1 METEMNEREDQEN
14 LAPQPEETPESAAQS
29 AEAAGTEP
37 GEAAEGESLHDVTFV
52 SGMYENWFLDYASYV
67 ILERAVPAIE
77 DGLKPVQR
85 RILHAM
91 KEMDDGRFNKVANI
105 IGQTMQYHPHGD
117 AAIGDAMVN
126 LGQKDLLIETQ
137 GNWGDIN
144 TGDSAAAPR
153 YIEARL
159 SKFALEVAFNPQT
172 TKWQLSYDGRKK
184 EPVTLPMKF
193 PLLLAQGVEG
203 IAVGLSTKVLP
214 HNFNELIQGSIDILR
229 GKKPNMLPD
238 FPTGGYA
245 DFSNYN
251 EGQKGS
257 RVRIRARIEE
267 KDKRTLLIRDIPYG
281 TTTTSVM
288 ESIVKA
294 NDAGKIKVKKV
305 IDNTAENVEIEVQLH
320 PGTSPDVTID
330 ALYAFTDCESSVSP
344 NACVIVA
351 DKPVFVS
358 VNDLLKIST
367 DNTVNLLKQ
376 ELEIKLRELEEKWH
390 FSSLEKIFIEK
401 RIYRKIEECE
411 TWEAVLDAIDQGLK
425 PYKKLFKREIT
436 TDDIVRLT
444 EIKIKRISK
453 FDSFKADELI
463 KALEAEMEEVKYNLE
478 HLIEFAVNYFKNLQK
493 KYGKGR
499 ERKTEIKTFDTIN
512 ASVVAVANQ
521 KLYVNLKEGF
531 IGYGLK
537 KDEFVCDCSDIDD
550 IIVFKRDGRMIV
562 TRVSE
567 KTFVGKDIIH
577 VGVWKKGDD
586 RMIYNMAYMD
596 GKSGVARAKRFAVT
610 GITRDKEYDLT
621 MGNSGSKVLYFSA
634 NPNSEAEVVTV
645 TLSPNV
651 KTRKPVFDFNFG
663 EMEIKGRNSQGNIL
677 SKYAIRSVKFKEKGA
692 STLGGRDIW
701 YDKITGRL
709 NVDKHG
715 KYLGNFE
722 TEDHILV
729 VYKDGTYELTSWELT
744 NRYEPT
750 NVEIITKFNAE
761 KALTAVYFDGDKKL
775 HYAKKFQI
783 ETSTVDKKFSFITD
797 NKSSKL
803 LLVTLQ
809 QDAEIKLLTGKKK
822 KDPVEQI
829 INLGEYDVRGWKAL
843 GTKIAENDVIGIEL
857 LNPDLSGE
865 GAHPLDEDYVPG
877 ETNEEPIAQA
887 VKHIR
892 EQVSGDR
899 GQEEKPAVALPA
911 FESEKETA
919 EERAERER
927 AAAQLSLF

>member
-1 METEMNEREDQEN
+1 METEKNEKEDVEQPN
-14 LAPQPEETPESAAQS
+14 LPSAESAPEEQP
-29 AEAAGTEP
+29 AEATD
-37 GEAAEGESLHDVTFV
+37 SLHDVTFV

-126 LGQKDLLIETQ
+126 LGQKDLLNETQ

-144 TGDSAAAPR
+144 TGDSAAAAR

-159 SKFALEVAFNPQT
+159 SKFALEVAFNAQT

-214 HNFNELIQGSIDILR
+214 HNFNELISASIAQLK
-229 GKKPNMLPD
+229 GKPVQILPD
-238 FPTGGYA
+238 FPTGGSA

-294 NDAGKIKVKKV
+294 NDAGKIRIKKV

-320 PGTSPDVTID
+320 AGTSPDVTID
-330 ALYAFTDCESSVSP
+330 ALYAFTECETSVSP

-351 DKPVFVS
+351 DKPIFVG
-358 VNDLLKIST
+358 VNELLHISTNNTVRLLK
-367 DNTVNLLKQ
+367 L
-376 ELEIKLRELEEKWH
+376 ELEIKLRDLEEKWH
-390 FSSLEKIFIEK
+390 FASLEKIFIEK
-401 RIYRKIEECE
+401 RIYRKIEDCE
-411 TWEAVLDAIDQGLK
+411 TWEAVISTIDHGLK

-436 TDDIVRLT
+436 VDDITRLT

-453 FDSFKADELI
+453 YDGFKADEAI
-463 KALEAEMEEVKYNLE
+463 RALEDNMQEAKYNLE
-478 HLIEFAVNYFKNLQK
+478 HLTDFAINYFKELQR

-499 ERKTEIKTFDTIN
+499 DRKTEIRTFDTIN

-521 KLYVNLKEGF
+521 KLYVNRKEGF

-550 IIVFKRDGRMIV
+550 IIVFKRDGRMVV
-562 TRVSE
+562 TRASE

-596 GKSGVARAKRFAVT
+596 GRSGIARAKRFAVT
-610 GITRDKEYDLT
+610 GVTRDKEYDLT
-621 MGNSGSKVLYFSA
+621 MGNNGSRVLYFTA
-634 NPNSEAEVVTV
+634 NPNSEAEVVTI
-645 TLSPNV
+645 TMSPNV
-651 KTRKPVFDFNFG
+651 KTRKPVFDFDFSSL
-663 EMEIKGRNSQGNIL
+663 EIKGRSSQGNIL
-677 SKYAIRSVKFKEKGA
+677 SKHAIRSVKFKEKGS

-729 VYKDGTYELTSWELT
+729 LYKDGSYELTNWELT
-744 NRYEPT
+744 NRYDPAQ
-750 NVEIITKFNAE
+750 VEHIRKFDA
-761 KALTAVYFDGDKKL
+761 AQPITAVYFDGNNKTVYL
-775 HYAKKFQI
+775 KKFLV
-783 ETSTVDKKFSFITD
+783 ETTTLDKKFSYITD
-797 NKSSKL
+797 NKHSRML
-803 LLVTLQ
+803 LATLQ
-809 QDAEIKLLTGKKK
+809 PDAEIMLRAGKKK
-822 KDPVEQI
+822 KDPEE
-829 INLGEYDVRGWKAL
+829 NLLKVQDFEVRGWKAL
-843 GTKIAENDVIGIEL
+843 GTKITSADVIGIEL
-857 LNPDLSGE
+857 LNPPTGGE
-865 GAHPLDEDYVPG
+865 GAHPLDEDYEPSSADN
-877 ETNEEPIAQA
+877 ETAIKTEPLRQA
-887 VKHIR
+887 IKDIKASQ
-892 EQVSGDR
+892 ETASLLPPELSTE
-899 GQEEKPAVALPA
+899 QEEAA
-911 FESEKETA
+911 
-919 EERAERER
+919 R